1 MIINKTQK
9 LVLGFIRQKC
19 ISLTEPYQNLPPY
32 YTALSLLILR
42 VLNYVLLNDKYFM
55 ACYAQLKEHVFYL
68 IDTKPKIVL
77 KNLPTIIIII
87 IIIIIITYNS
97 W

>member
-1 MIINKTQK
+1 M
-9 LVLGFIRQKC
+9 LGFIRQKC

-42 VLNYVLLNDKYFM
+42 VLNYVRLNDILYFM
-55 ACYAQLKEHVFYL
+55 GSYAQLKEHAFYL
-68 IDTKPKIVL
+68 IDTKPKIVF
-77 KNLPTIIIII
+77 KKP
-87 IIIIIITYNS
+87 TYNS